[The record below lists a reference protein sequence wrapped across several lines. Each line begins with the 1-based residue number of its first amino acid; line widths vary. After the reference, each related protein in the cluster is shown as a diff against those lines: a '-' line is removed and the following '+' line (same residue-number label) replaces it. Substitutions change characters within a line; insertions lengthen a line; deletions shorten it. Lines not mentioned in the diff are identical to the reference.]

1 VDVRSPRAA
10 TLLCG
15 VAGVVA
21 LLGLCAAQASAAGA
35 PSLVLGQPFT
45 FTGEPVGSSASVVAS
60 ALERDGTAWVLTVN
74 GPAIM
79 ISARAADGTFTAP
92 ASVSANFA
100 APPVLAVSDGTATV
114 AWLTVRLTTLQYQR
128 VTVHVRRCTLSGCAP
143 GQAVYSWDQT
153 GSPIYLGGGPINP
166 QLAIAGAGGR
176 AVVVFQRFGV
186 PDPQMMWAQSEG
198 SRFGAAQSFG
208 VQGNAD
214 PAIVSEPNG
223 RIFAAWFSDGGFEND
238 VDGECPHAAPID
250 WSQWSPAH
258 GFSPVHST
266 AAGSGGYCASL
277 NVVATG
283 DGATLAWR
291 QGNHYFGVING
302 PTNEK
307 VWVSRQHGGAFSK
320 PRAVLSGAFTISLA
334 AASDVVAVGAATGTN
349 GPGPT
354 PGWLPAVQVTSSVSG
369 APFSKPVLLDGM
381 ANPPNV
387 SVDSA
392 GDVLATWFSD
402 PGDTPLAGSE
412 ELAVAPPNGSFSAPI
427 ALDIGLAGAYSWSS
441 ALIDT
446 VGQQSFITLAGPAT
460 PTSTSASISGVFATP

>member
-1 VDVRSPRAA
+1 
-10 TLLCG
+10 
-15 VAGVVA
+15 
-21 LLGLCAAQASAAGA
+21 
-35 PSLVLGQPFT
+35 
-45 FTGEPVGSSASVVAS
+45 
-60 ALERDGTAWVLTVN
+60 
-74 GPAIM
+74 
-79 ISARAADGTFTAP
+79 
-92 ASVSANFA
+92 
-100 APPVLAVSDGTATV
+100 
-114 AWLTVRLTTLQYQR
+114 
-128 VTVHVRRCTLSGCAP
+128 
-143 GQAVYSWDQT
+143 
-153 GSPIYLGGGPINP
+153 
-166 QLAIAGAGGR
+166 
-176 AVVVFQRFGV
+176 
-186 PDPQMMWAQSEG
+186 
-198 SRFGAAQSFG
+198 
-208 VQGNAD
+208 
-214 PAIVSEPNG
+214 
-223 RIFAAWFSDGGFEND
+223 
-238 VDGECPHAAPID
+238 
-250 WSQWSPAH
+250 
-258 GFSPVHST
+258 
-266 AAGSGGYCASL
+266 
-277 NVVATG
+277 VVATG